1 MNSKHK
7 EIIDKLPAFLT
18 QYPLCEHRLFFYGS
32 VARDEDRFDSDIDV
46 MCVLN
51 DDCFIEQNRELIREI
66 KTEAML
72 VFDEKLDLQFYTNS
86 ALENEQSIFMRD
98 FHKDKVPLSEI
109 SQLRNAWAIKG
120 TSADEGFLSSRM
132 L

>member
-1 MNSKHK
+1 
-7 EIIDKLPAFLT
+7 
-18 QYPLCEHRLFFYGS
+18 
-32 VARDEDRFDSDIDV
+32 